1 MKRNDSSVTLLELM
15 VVLIIVATLAIL
27 ALPQLRVAR
36 ENALDKE
43 AQANLKLIQAAEKIY
58 RMEASFYTACADRVV
73 INQTLLLDIPSTT
86 NWNYR
91 VQAVPVGLFTGSA
104 QRISDNR
111 VWCVQRDTV
120 IPYDAGGGCTY

>member
-58 RMEASFYTACADRVV
+58 RMEASFYTACADRVA
-73 INQTLLLDIPSTT
+73 INQTLLLDIPSTN
-86 NWNYR
+86 NWTYN
-91 VQAVPVGLFTGSA
+91 VVIAGNDFTGQA
-104 QRISDNR
+104 IRISDGR
-111 VWCVQRDTV
+111 DWCIQKDTV
-120 IPYDAGGGCTY
+120 IPYDCP